1 MYAAISL
8 SGMPRPR
15 HRFVTVAAVAFVALA
30 SACNGDNEPDATPA
44 PTAAPVASPTATTSL
59 TPSETATATVVP
71 TTPAPPTTATNDD
84 ATVIDLKVAG
94 GKVTG
99 GQKTVKVK
107 LGSKV
112 RLVVTSDVAD
122 EVHLHTYDKKQ
133 DIEAGGTATL
143 EFVANIPGQIPVELE
158 KRKLTLVTL
167 NIQ

>member
-1 MYAAISL
+1 MTPETRLAL
-8 SGMPRPR
+8 
-15 HRFVTVAAVAFVALA
+15 AAVALVVLA
-30 SACNGDNEPDATPA
+30 SACSGDSDPEATPA
-44 PTAAPVASPTATTSL
+44 PTTSASVGTPTAAPT
-59 TPSETATATVVP
+59 TPSETASPTV
-71 TTPAPPTTATNDD
+71 APTTAAPPATTTPPEDA
-84 ATVIDLKVAG
+84 ATVIDIKVAG
-94 GKVTG
+94 GKVTT
-99 GQKTVKVK
+99 QKSVKVK

-133 DIEAGGTATL
+133 DVAAGGTATL